1 MERDIKK
8 KNIGGVFSLYPT
20 PIGIIGTEVDGK
32 VNWINIA
39 HLGVVGMDKIMLSM
53 HKSHYSN
60 PGIKKNK
67 TASVNLVT
75 KDLIEEADY
84 VGMVSGHKVD
94 KSKVFEY
101 SYGELKGAP
110 LIKNAVISMECKLVD
125 TYETEEEDN
134 FILKVV
140 NTYVDKSVLTEDDT
154 IDYSKVKPLLFEMP
168 TKSYLEPGNIVGK
181 CWSEGNKYNK

>member
-1 MERDIKK
+1 MEKDIKK
-8 KNIGGVFSLYPT
+8 KNIGGVFALYPT
-20 PIGIIGTEVDGK
+20 PIGIIGTEVNGK

-60 PGIKKNK
+60 QGIRENK

-75 KDLIEEADY
+75 KDMIIEADY

-101 SYGELKGAP
+101 FYGKLKAAP
-110 LIKNAVISMECKLVD
+110 LIKSAVISMECELVD
-125 TYETEEEDN
+125 IYETEEEDN
-134 FILKVV
+134 FILKVI
-140 NTYVDKSVLTEDDT
+140 NTYVDDNVLNANGT

-168 TKSYLEPGNIVGK
+168 TKSYLEPGNIIGK
-181 CWSEGNKYNK
+181 CWNEGNKYNK